1 MIVGTAGAIAF
12 TMAMATSAYAAPP
25 ETKLISLTCKDS
37 TGMSWP
43 SGGGASG
50 GNVKSRVVSSVQQMQ
65 LNSTTMTAPQNIAAN
80 SVNTT
85 VLQKRT
91 TNSDTW
97 AFKGSVNPSMNGPVP
112 GPASLIT
119 LGYVPIQTTAPT
131 VANGNLPTG
140 STLVGQAGPIA
151 AGTTTVLAPTTGVPS
166 ASNWSVRFDVPSTG
180 ITVWCV
186 GSQTG
191 SAVPHFVW

>member
-97 AFKGSVNPSMNGPVP
+97 AFKGSINPSMPTGN
-112 GPASLIT
+112 LIT
-119 LGYVPIQTTAPT
+119 LGYVPILTTAPT
-131 VANGNLPTG
+131 TGNGNLPTG
-140 STLVGQAGPIA
+140 SALVGQAGPIA
-151 AGTTTVLAPTTGVPS
+151 AGTTTALAPTTGVPS